1 MNVIALD
8 PVLDQITVPLLPRL
22 EIVALQTIRRNC
34 YTEVLYRVRSLV
46 RLTESDFDYLKALGF
61 FMHGQGFTLRS
72 PHNGTEKLSGR
83 WTVDGSCWVSFYEYE
98 VHCVCDSGD

>member
-22 EIVALQTIRRNC
+22 EIVALQTIHRNC

-46 RLTESDFDYLKALGF
+46 KLTESDFDYLLALGF
-61 FMHGQGFTLRS
+61 FMNGQGFTVRS
-72 PHNGTEKLSGR
+72 PHDGTEKLSGR
-83 WTVDGSCWVSFYEYE
+83 WTVNGSSWVSFYEYE
-98 VHCVCDSGD
+98 VNCVCDSSD